1 MRRTIIISS
10 LVLGLALSAC
20 AAPVST
26 TTITGPTAPIVSTAT
41 TTGPTAPIVS
51 TTTTTGPTTPIVSTT
66 SQPIAPTGMG
76 AAQGN
81 GSQNN
86 PDSGMAQ
93 STRVAQ
99 NNQGAGM
106 GQGNGGQGMGMGQG
120 NQGNGGQS
128 MGMGRGNGTQ
138 STAPTTV
145 LPTNLPE
152 TPCRMCDTD
161 MSQYTGPLSAAEI
174 DGLLLAL
181 NDEYHAWAVYQQ
193 VVADFGDVRPFAN
206 IISSEASHINRLEA
220 LFRTYGVPLPAAN
233 PWVGQAPRF
242 ASVNEAC
249 TVGVDAEIVNV
260 NLYTRLVTSTSRT
273 DILQVYN
280 LLQAASRDNH
290 LPSFQRCA

>member
-10 LVLGLALSAC
+10 LVLGLALIAC

-26 TTITGPTAPIVSTAT
+26 TTTSGSTT
-41 TTGPTAPIVS
+41 PVVS
-51 TTTTTGPTTPIVSTT
+51 TTTTAGSAAPIVSTT
-66 SQPIAPTGMG
+66 SQLIAPTGMG

-106 GQGNGGQGMGMGQG
+106 GQGNGGQG
-120 NQGNGGQS
+120 